1 MITEPVCTYS
11 RAGLSLFTRKPFK
24 HGDSWTWNINTKSKY
39 SQSNNVSP
47 FSSLQCFTRRKS
59 ACIIHHILRHTP
71 LHPIYLLKLFTP
83 LFKLFTDCSFKLHF
97 FTAMVNIHIQQF
109 AQCKYKYSLWAKRQ
123 FCFGFLSWF
132 CITAMNRYLSH
143 GHLGH
148 TALMVSLKAPPTC
161 CSNFCLQ
168 RVEEEGV
175 NRKEQY
181 ILFQIG

>member
-1 MITEPVCTYS
+1 MGNEHMCTYS

-24 HGDSWTWNINTKSKY
+24 HGYSWTWNINTKSKY
-39 SQSNNVSP
+39 SQSNNVSS
-47 FSSLQCFTRRKS
+47 FSSLQCVTRRKS

-71 LHPIYLLKLFTP
+71 LHPIP
-83 LFKLFTDCSFKLHF
+83 SF

-109 AQCKYKYSLWAKRQ
+109 AQCKYKYSQEAVL
-123 FCFGFLSWF
+123 FWF
-132 CITAMNRYLSH
+132 FILVLYN
-143 GHLGH
+143 GNDHLGH

-175 NRKEQY
+175 NGKEQY

>member
-1 MITEPVCTYS
+1 MGNEHMCTYS

-24 HGDSWTWNINTKSKY
+24 HGYSWTWNIKQK
-39 SQSNNVSP
+39 
-47 FSSLQCFTRRKS
+47 
-59 ACIIHHILRHTP
+59 
-71 LHPIYLLKLFTP
+71 
-83 LFKLFTDCSFKLHF
+83 
-97 FTAMVNIHIQQF
+97 VNIHRLTMCPLSVLFSVLQEENLHVLFITSYGTHLYIPSHLF
-109 AQCKYKYSLWAKRQ
+109 SLLWWIFIFNNLLSVSTNTSKRQ

-132 CITAMNRYLSH
+132 CITAMNRYLYH

-175 NRKEQY
+175 NGKEQY